1 MTKDYLKAL
10 PIAIFF
16 FIISFL
22 VHSLAGDYHREGAFV
37 LFFIV
42 LPILAITSFIVPFF
56 LRRYWKLTVG
66 VMVIETLLGGL
77 INNMAPGF
85 LLEAIAIPLVCPKI
99 IYIGMAKPSEAAEDE
114 HVPYTV

>member
-1 MTKDYLKAL
+1 MAKDYLKAL

-22 VHSLAGDYHREGAFV
+22 VHSLAGDYYREGAFV

-85 LLEAIAIPLVCPKI
+85 LLEAIAIPLVCYWWLNWVK
-99 IYIGMAKPSEAAEDE
+99 KDE
-114 HVPYTV
+114 K